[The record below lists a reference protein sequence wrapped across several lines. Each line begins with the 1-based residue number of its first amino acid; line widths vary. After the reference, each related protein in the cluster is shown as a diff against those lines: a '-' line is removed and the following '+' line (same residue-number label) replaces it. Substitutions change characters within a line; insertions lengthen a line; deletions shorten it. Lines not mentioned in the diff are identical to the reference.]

1 MADDGGWVIETGQ
14 DGLARERCLDV
25 LSELGRRRASPE
37 PRRREAA
44 MAVGQPLDR
53 RARRAAPEPATAHA
67 RAAELDAALAAL
79 NTRLASYVDREA
91 QLPRQV
97 ATLSAE
103 LSQVR
108 ATKRPLMDGRAV
120 RTIL

>member
-14 DGLARERCLDV
+14 DGLARERFLDV
-25 LSELGRRRASPE
+25 LSEFGRRLTSPE
-37 PRRREAA
+37 PMRRETAISL
-44 MAVGQPLDR
+44 VQQLDR
-53 RARRAAPEPATAHA
+53 LARRMAAEQATAHA

-91 QLPRQV
+91 QLTRQV